1 VRFPGGNHRRT
12 GRFVMTQE
20 MAELPL
26 TGKTILVT
34 GASRG
39 IGWVIA
45 KTLYRDGANV
55 VIHYGSNPAPAD
67 ALSDKFGDRG
77 LAVKADL
84 SKPDE
89 VGLLWKIAEQWN
101 GKVDVLVN
109 NAGVY
114 VSSKLE
120 NDQDWSSG
128 WDTNLQINL
137 IAAADLCR
145 SAIRHFQ
152 AGDGGIIINIAS
164 RSSHRGDDAEHL
176 AYGAAKGGLLA
187 LTKGIARGFA
197 HQNIVAYALAPGWV
211 RTEMAEAHIA
221 SVGEPE
227 ICADLPLREIT
238 PPSDIAEIVSFFAS
252 GVTRHATGS
261 TIDITGADYVR

>member
-1 VRFPGGNHRRT
+1 
-12 GRFVMTQE
+12 MTE
-20 MAELPL
+20 SRLE
-26 TGKTILVT
+26 GKTVLVT

-39 IGWVIA
+39 IGMVIA
-45 KTLYRDGANV
+45 QTLYRDGANV
-55 VIHYGSNPAPAD
+55 VIHYGSNSGPAE
-67 ALSDKFGDRG
+67 ALSLEFGDRG
-77 LAVKADL
+77 LALKADL
-84 SKPDE
+84 GKPGE
-89 VGLLWKIAEQWN
+89 IQSLWEKAEQWH
-101 GKVDVLVN
+101 GRVDVLVN

-114 VSSKLE
+114 VSSDIK
-120 NDQDWSSG
+120 NDKDWNSG
-128 WDTNLQINL
+128 WETNLQINL

-152 AGDGGIIINIAS
+152 ANEGGIIINMAS

-197 HQNIVAYALAPGWV
+197 HENILAYALAPGWV

-221 SVGEPE
+221 EVGEE
-227 ICADLPLREIT
+227 EVCAQLPLREVT
-238 PPSDIAEIVSFFAS
+238 PPSDIAEIASFLAS
-252 GVTRHATGS
+252 GVARHATGS